1 MTVQADV
8 LEELRERLRATQDA
22 AERIAG
28 RVGAAGSHVA
38 PEGESHDGIPP
49 QGWAAH
55 GDDQQPNVDEIES
68 LLTALR
74 SLRDLLPE
82 ELQEQLRETIR
93 NVLLLIRGIL
103 DLALHRL
110 ETGELPAPPPP
121 AEAAEDIPIL

>member
-1 MTVQADV
+1 MQADV
-8 LEELRERLRATQDA
+8 LEELRDRLRATQEA
-22 AERIAG
+22 AERMASRAG
-28 RVGAAGSHVA
+28 RV
-38 PEGESHDGIPP
+38 PP

-55 GDDQQPNVDEIES
+55 SDDQQPNVDEIES

-74 SLRDLLPE
+74 SLRELMPE

-110 ETGELPAPPPP
+110 ETGELTAPQQP
-121 AEAAEDIPIL
+121 AEPAEDIPIL